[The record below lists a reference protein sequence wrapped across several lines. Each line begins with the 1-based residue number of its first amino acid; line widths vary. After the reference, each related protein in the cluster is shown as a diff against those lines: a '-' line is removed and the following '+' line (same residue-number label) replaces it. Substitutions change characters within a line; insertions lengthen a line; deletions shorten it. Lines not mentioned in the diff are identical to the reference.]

1 MGNTRAYLYYHTRLD
16 TNQVFYIGIG
26 WSSKYKR
33 AYQRQKRSEY
43 WKRIAKR
50 GYTVKIV
57 LDGLTVNEVKSW
69 EKYLIGLYG
78 RTQLNQG
85 SLCNMTD
92 GGDGTFGR
100 IASMQ
105 ERKAMSL
112 RNMNKKVSEN
122 SKRLNKIAHSKPII
136 QLTKQGDF
144 VMYWKSAV
152 DATRYYDKIIKIS
165 ECCYNKRSSSQGY
178 KWKFSNEYL
187 KAI

>member
-1 MGNTRAYLYYHTRLD
+1 
-16 TNQVFYIGIG
+16 
-26 WSSKYKR
+26 
-33 AYQRQKRSEY
+33 
-43 WKRIAKR
+43 
-50 GYTVKIV
+50 
-57 LDGLTVNEVKSW
+57 
-69 EKYLIGLYG
+69 
-78 RTQLNQG
+78 
-85 SLCNMTD
+85 MTD
-92 GGDGTFGR
+92 GGDGVFGR

-105 ERKAMSL
+105 EREAMSL